1 MKQYRIA
8 VISAL
13 TVFAIAGSV
22 LCQELAAQ
30 AEESELS
37 RILKT
42 SGSLLLRES
51 HYLPDVAVVHG
62 NDIKCRVLVV
72 RNLLEVSGSG
82 REVYVGFVLAI
93 EEEYSER
100 SAYVDPDEIEAFI
113 ASIEYI
119 QQNGT
124 ATLTQPM
131 AGHTRD
137 TRVSSEIHYTTK
149 DGTVLAAILSGGKLL
164 FGLRVSNL
172 ADWVFLT
179 DAGVS
184 SLLSNL
190 QAASE
195 IVSQF

>member
-1 MKQYRIA
+1 MNRYRCVA
-8 VISAL
+8 ISVL
-13 TVFAIAGSV
+13 VVFSIAGSA
-22 LCQELAAQ
+22 LCQDLASQ

-42 SGSLLLRES
+42 SGTLLLRES
-51 HYLPDVAVVHG
+51 HYLPDVAVVRG
-62 NDIKCRVLVV
+62 NDIECRVLVV
-72 RNLLEVSGSG
+72 RNLLSISGSG
-82 REVYVGFVLAI
+82 REVYVGFVLEV

-124 ATLTQPM
+124 TALTQPM
-131 AGHTRD
+131 TGHTRD
-137 TRVSSEIHYTTK
+137 TGVSSEIHYTTK

-164 FGLRVSNL
+164 FGLKVSSL
-172 ADWVFLT
+172 AEWTFLS

-184 SLLSNL
+184 VLLSNL
-190 QAASE
+190 RAASE
-195 IVSQF
+195 IASQF